1 MTDLSLLKDL
11 CALEGISGC
20 EDKVRER
27 ILQEITPYVTD
38 VRVDP
43 LGSIIAF
50 KKGKARARTDLM
62 LSAHMDEVGVI
73 VTRITEEGFLKFDFV
88 GGVDRRVAIV

>member
-50 KKGKARARTDLM
+50 KKGKARAKTDLM
-62 LSAHMDEVGVI
+62 LSAHMDEVGLI
-73 VTRITEEGFLKFDFV
+73 VTHYRRRLFEVHHRWWHRQADF
-88 GGVDRRVAIV
+88 GR